1 MATTNASSTT
11 RCRGW
16 SRLWATWLAL
26 VLIQCLLGSR
36 FGFVDSFVITNHRF
50 ATTGTTTTRNFGL
63 EANEKSSPGGGTI
76 ALAAGGDSWDLEE
89 LENFAAESG
98 VIVSFTTLG
107 PGYRAVARA
116 QHNES
121 LIIGYVEGFV
131 R

>member
-1 MATTNASSTT
+1 M
-11 RCRGW
+11 
-16 SRLWATWLAL
+16 
-26 VLIQCLLGSR
+26 
-36 FGFVDSFVITNHRF
+36 ITNHRF

-63 EANEKSSPGGGTI
+63 EANEKSSPGDGTT

-89 LENFAAESG
+89 LESFAAESG